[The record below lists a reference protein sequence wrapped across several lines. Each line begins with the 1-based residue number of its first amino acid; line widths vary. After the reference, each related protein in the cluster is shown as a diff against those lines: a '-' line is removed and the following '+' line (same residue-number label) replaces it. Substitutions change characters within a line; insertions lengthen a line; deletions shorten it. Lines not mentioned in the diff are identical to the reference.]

1 MKCYGYKKR
10 VQWPYFSF
18 FNQMNE
24 WIWMDVN
31 FIDGALNLHSFLQW
45 QQNLVN
51 ILVLKIDTL

>member
-10 VQWPYFSF
+10 ILWPYFSF

-24 WIWMDVN
+24 LIWMDVN
-31 FIDGALNLHSFLQW
+31 FIDGALKLHSFLQW
-45 QQNLVN
+45 QQSLVN